1 LTATVNCIA
10 GLTQP
15 FTVAVAE
22 IVPTMLFPVKFVV
35 GAVKFGTF
43 PLPAAPK
50 PMAVILFVQLKI
62 VLAGV
67 ETKPG
72 IVTIAPGQTV

>member
-1 LTATVNCIA
+1 
-10 GLTQP
+10 
-15 FTVAVAE
+15 
-22 IVPTMLFPVKFVV
+22 MLFPVKFVV

-50 PMAVILFVQLKI
+50 PMAVALFVQLKI